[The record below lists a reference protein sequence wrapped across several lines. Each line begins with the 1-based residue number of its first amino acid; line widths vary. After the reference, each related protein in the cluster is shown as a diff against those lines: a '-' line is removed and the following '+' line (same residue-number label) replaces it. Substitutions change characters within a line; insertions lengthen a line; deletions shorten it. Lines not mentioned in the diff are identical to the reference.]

1 MLKKIVVF
9 LSFFCFS
16 LSAEASK
23 YFVDETGVYLVDYNT
38 KELEDMFSELYY
50 DAYIDLPDEEYPR
63 IFVQAFPS
71 DFALMEDKT
80 ERNRLFMK
88 ILIPLVLKVNDEVL
102 EEREIIDALEF
113 DFEQNKDFDEADMY
127 YIDKL
132 SEKYDVTTPFKDT
145 RRYSKLLSALKKKVD
160 AVPPSILV
168 ASAAIHTDWGTSRV
182 AQKANNLYK
191 MRVWFQEEGLEP
203 LEDKE
208 DGYKYKIYSSLEDSI
223 RDYVL
228 KINSNVNYE
237 AFREA
242 RFISRRRGSE
252 LYGKRMDWGM
262 VLDSNLPNYG
272 GLLDYTLTYYK
283 LYHIDRA
290 KLEEEYRF
298 EEE

>member
-113 DFEQNKDFDEADMY
+113 DFEQNKDFDEAV
-127 YIDKL
+127 ICNIN
-132 SEKYDVTTPFKDT
+132 
-145 RRYSKLLSALKKKVD
+145 RKKVGR
-160 AVPPSILV
+160 VP
-168 ASAAIHTDWGTSRV
+168 
-182 AQKANNLYK
+182 
-191 MRVWFQEEGLEP
+191 
-203 LEDKE
+203 
-208 DGYKYKIYSSLEDSI
+208 KY
-223 RDYVL
+223 
-228 KINSNVNYE
+228 
-237 AFREA
+237 
-242 RFISRRRGSE
+242 
-252 LYGKRMDWGM
+252 
-262 VLDSNLPNYG
+262 
-272 GLLDYTLTYYK
+272 
-283 LYHIDRA
+283 
-290 KLEEEYRF
+290 
-298 EEE
+298 